1 MPILWLFLHG
11 NGESWICETKQNE
24 FIGLS
29 TIQIGQSFVQNFG
42 QKFFFGQNFG
52 QSTKIIQHCSYYL
65 KAGDQLSTGSKIN
78 RISFKQSIDFK
89 TVC

>member
-1 MPILWLFLHG
+1 MVTVKA
-11 NGESWICETKQNE
+11 ESVKQNE

-52 QSTKIIQHCSYYL
+52 QSTKIYNAALI
-65 KAGDQLSTGSKIN
+65 T
-78 RISFKQSIDFK
+78 
-89 TVC
+89 